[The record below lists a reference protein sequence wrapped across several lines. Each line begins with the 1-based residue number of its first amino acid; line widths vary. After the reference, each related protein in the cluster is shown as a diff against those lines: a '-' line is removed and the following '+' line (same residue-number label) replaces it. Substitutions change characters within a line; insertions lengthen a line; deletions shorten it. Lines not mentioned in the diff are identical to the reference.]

1 MAGNNPGK
9 SVCFSFF
16 SFLIMALILFSINAN
31 GLRSKEKRQSMLS
44 WQNDILCVQETRWDD
59 SLVEDIKKDFVGQIF
74 SSNGTPRAR
83 GVAVLIKTDR
93 VTGVNLVY
101 GDKEGRVIVI
111 DCMYETK
118 KFKNYK
124 YICAE
129 RRKRKENVFYEIS
142 KWWEGNCVII
152 GDFNVAMTP
161 TDVSKNN
168 VFKGD
173 VSRGALKDLIITK
186 QCLDIWRLLHP
197 WERAYS
203 RRQIAQE
210 DLHLHRPASNPQGE
224 V

>member
-1 MAGNNPGK
+1 EFCIVRKQENEC
-9 SVCFSFF
+9 VE
-16 SFLIMALILFSINAN
+16 N
-31 GLRSKEKRQSMLS
+31 G
-44 WQNDILCVQETRWDD
+44 
-59 SLVEDIKKDFVGQIF
+59 
-74 SSNGTPRAR
+74 
-83 GVAVLIKTDR
+83 
-93 VTGVNLVY
+93 NLVY

-111 DCMYETK
+111 DCIK
-118 KFKNYK
+118 
-124 YICAE
+124 E
-129 RRKRKENVFYEIS
+129 RKTFFIEIS

-203 RRQIAQE
+203 RRQSSLKGPFLHTIMAYGHTTLNTP
-210 DLHLHRPASNPQGE
+210 DLVRSRKLSRVGPG
-224 V
+224 

>member
-1 MAGNNPGK
+1 MT
-9 SVCFSFF
+9 
-16 SFLIMALILFSINAN
+16 
-31 GLRSKEKRQSMLS
+31 S
-44 WQNDILCVQETRWDD
+44 WW
-59 SLVEDIKKDFVGQIF
+59 
-74 SSNGTPRAR
+74 AR

-118 KFKNYK
+118 NLRIINIYAPNGEK
-124 YICAE
+124 E
-129 RRKRKENVFYEIS
+129 RKTFFIEIS

-203 RRQIAQE
+203 RRQIVLNRLKQSRI
-210 DLHLHRPASNPQGE
+210 DLSLVTSSTHTRQTK
-224 V
+224 